1 MIFSRIGGRRKEI
14 SLNLF
19 FFTPAFN
26 NLKPSPGFLIPS
38 MIISRIGGRLKDI
51 SLNLNI
57 SILVVN
63 QVSAAIDYHGFTGG
77 RTVGTLFL
85 NQNFISGFHF

>member
-1 MIFSRIGGRRKEI
+1 MC
-14 SLNLF
+14 
-19 FFTPAFN
+19 
-26 NLKPSPGFLIPS
+26 LIPT

-77 RTVGTLFL
+77 RTVGTFFL
-85 NQNFISGFHF
+85 N